1 MGTIEI
7 RGISRTFAKNTAV
20 DAVSLTVEDG
30 DFLVLLGPSGCGKTT
45 LLRMLAGL
53 LEPTAG
59 QIILDGTDITRE
71 PSKKRDL
78 AMVFQS
84 YALYPHLT
92 VARNLGFPLRVQGV
106 ARPEIDARVH
116 EVAGMLEIDHLLA
129 RRPKELSGGQRQ
141 RVAVGRALVRNPRAF
156 LMDEPLSNLDAKLR
170 TATRQELTAL
180 HRRLGA
186 TFVYVTHDQVEAMT
200 MATRIAVLNKG
211 HLEQVG
217 SPTDVYDRP
226 ATVFVAGFLGSPAMN
241 LLDARVSSPR
251 GTVVVEADGIGGAL
265 WDGDTPSVDVTLGVR
280 PEHLRI
286 DEYSDGGSR
295 ADGAGRGDD
304 EREDPGHAARGL
316 GSRGLGSREW
326 GTRGLSARGTV
337 VTVENLGSEEIIYC
351 TVGSSQIAVRIPR
364 TDRIVVGQEVTLS
377 ASLDHV
383 HLFDRSTGSRLE
395 WVDAPVDRTAQVA
408 EQGTDQRAVRGH
420 VETSVD
426 VARTAVA
433 TVGMPV

>member
-7 RGISRTFAKNTAV
+7 RSISRTFAKNTAV
-20 DAVSLTVEDG
+20 NDISLTVEDG

-53 LEPTAG
+53 LEPTSG
-59 QIILDGTDITRE
+59 QIVLDGVDITRE

-92 VARNLGFPLRVQGV
+92 VARNLGFPLRVQGTAKPEITARVDEV
-106 ARPEIDARVH
+106 AR
-116 EVAGMLEIDHLLA
+116 MLEIDHLLA

-200 MATRIAVLNKG
+200 MATRIAVLNAG
-211 HLEQVG
+211 HLEQIG
-217 SPTDVYDRP
+217 TPAEVYDRP
-226 ATVFVAGFLGSPAMN
+226 ATAFVAGFLGSPAMN
-241 LLDARVSSPR
+241 LLDAVVTSVDS
-251 GTVVVEADGIGGAL
+251 TVVVEADGIGGAL
-265 WDGDTPSVDVTLGVR
+265 WDGETPAADVTLGVR

-286 DEYSDGGSR
+286 DDASTTP
-295 ADGAGRGDD
+295 RGITA
-304 EREDPGHAARGL
+304 HA
-316 GSRGLGSREW
+316 
-326 GTRGLSARGTV
+326 TV

-351 TVGSSQIAVRIPR
+351 TVGARQLAVRTGR
-364 TDRIVVGQEVTLS
+364 TDTISVGQTVTLS
-377 ASLDHV
+377 ASLEHV
-383 HLFDRSTGSRLE
+383 HLFDRATGVRLE
-395 WVDAPVDRTAQVA
+395 WVAAHPSTA
-408 EQGTDQRAVRGH
+408 
-420 VETSVD
+420 D
-426 VARTAVA
+426 VAATALAIV
-433 TVGMPV
+433 